1 MQAQFSRDRRT
12 SDTSAGAASSG
23 AAHLCSYCK
32 ANLARENSG
41 CMDGRLLAYQISDEW
56 ALFEGY
62 ICGDGQDPGCKR
74 HQEDPPQDQA
84 GMSWCSVPA
93 DLTCCAAL
101 VFCILMFDNVPSL
114 ITASK
119 IRFSAFKCSHMLVEK
134 IVSHRADRLLTVSFL
149 ANIVSRRTMR
159 MQQRTDQIR

>member
-1 MQAQFSRDRRT
+1 MVI
-12 SDTSAGAASSG
+12 ASLLIQGIFAFELYMS
-23 AAHLCSYCK
+23 LPSLEETEQ
-32 ANLARENSG
+32 LAIVE
-41 CMDGRLLAYQISDEW
+41 
-56 ALFEGY
+56 
-62 ICGDGQDPGCKR
+62 
-74 HQEDPPQDQA
+74 